1 LFRNV
6 SAGLQV
12 ENTHGMRSLVLDY
25 HKAAVWQLLHARWL
39 VDLLELAELLER
51 SNAIGAVTETGK
63 SKKKQAQNGCQS
75 LPGSRIDKGHQTHWP
90 VHTLIH
96 C

>member
-1 LFRNV
+1 MGSEMCIRD
-6 SAGLQV
+6 S
-12 ENTHGMRSLVLDY
+12 R
-25 HKAAVWQLLHARWL
+25 KAAVRQLLHAGWL
-39 VDLLELAELLER
+39 VDLLEFAELLER
-51 SNAIGAVTETGK
+51 SNAIGAMTETCK

-75 LPGSRIDKGHQTHWP
+75 LPGSRIDKEPQTQWL